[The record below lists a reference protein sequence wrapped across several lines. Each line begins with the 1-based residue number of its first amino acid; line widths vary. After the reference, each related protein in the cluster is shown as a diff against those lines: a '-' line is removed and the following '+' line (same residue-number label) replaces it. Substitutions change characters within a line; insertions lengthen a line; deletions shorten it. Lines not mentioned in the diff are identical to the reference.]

1 MNKKLFLV
9 LTIFSL
15 SFILVACNG
24 NDNGERTVEETPEE
38 DLREFTLEELS
49 QYDGEDGRDAYI
61 AVDGNVYDVTDSSL
75 WRDGSHQGRV
85 TAGEDLTEA
94 MDSNTR
100 HGREMLDR
108 VPKIGVLLDEE
119 ESSDANDDGMDSGS
133 GY

>member
-24 NDNGERTVEETPEE
+24 NDNGERTDEETPEE